1 MEAKTG
7 IAAMITRIGDNII
20 SSLGFTTNENYQA
33 VKSGQTG
40 LRFYNSC
47 LDLPEL
53 LRASFIDKERLNDCF
68 AAICKHP
75 GNYTPLEQ
83 AAILSASQAAEESNI
98 DLSDPRVLF
107 FFSSTKGNVYLLDEK
122 ESGFSRD
129 RLYLWHTAQVLAGYF
144 HNPNIPVVISNACI
158 SGASAQIAALRELD
172 ANGGDYAVVT
182 GVDLLSKFVV
192 SGFQSL
198 KALSTE
204 VCRPFDVARSG
215 LNLGEAAATLIYKRG
230 CAENEGD
237 VALLQGAIRNDAN
250 HISGPSRT
258 GEGSFLALKAI
269 LENMAPEDL
278 AFINA
283 HGTATSYND
292 RMESVAI
299 TRAGLNTVP
308 VNSLKGYFGHTLGA
322 AGVLESIISMQ
333 ALREGVILP
342 AYGFEHGEQE
352 YPLEVAGTISATE
365 KSHFAKMLSGF
376 GGCNAA
382 LLFKKR

>member
-1 MEAKTG
+1 
-7 IAAMITRIGDNII
+7 MITRIGDNII
-20 SSLGFTTNENYQA
+20 SSLGFTTKENYQA

-40 LRFYNSC
+40 LRFYDSC
-47 LDLPEL
+47 LDLPEP
-53 LRASFIDKERLNDCF
+53 LRASLIDKERLNNCF
-68 AAICKHP
+68 AAICEHP

-83 AAILSASQAAEESNI
+83 AAILSVSQAAEESGI

-107 FFSSTKGNVYLLDEK
+107 FFSSTKGNVYLLGEK

-129 RLYLWHTAQVLAGYF
+129 HIYLWHTAQVVAGYF
-144 HNPNIPVVISNACI
+144 HNPNTPVVISNACI
-158 SGASAQIAALRELD
+158 SGAAAQIAAMRELEVER
-172 ANGGDYAVVT
+172 GDYAVVT

-204 VCRPFDVARSG
+204 ICRPFDVARSG
-215 LNLGEAAATLIYKRG
+215 LNLGEAAATLIYKR
-230 CAENEGD
+230 AHADDKED
-237 VALLQGAIRNDAN
+237 IVLLQGAIRNDAN
-250 HISGPSRT
+250 HISGPSKT

-269 LENMAPEDL
+269 LENLTPEDL
-278 AFINA
+278 AFINT

-292 RMESVAI
+292 RMESIAI

-333 ALREGVILP
+333 ALQDRIVLP
-342 AYGFEHGEQE
+342 THGFENGEQE
-352 YPLEVAGTISATE
+352 YPLKVVRTISPAE
-365 KSHFAKMLSGF
+365 KPHFVKTLSGF

-382 LLFKKR
+382 LLFKKKNGTEY

>member
-1 MEAKTG
+1 
-7 IAAMITRIGDNII
+7 MIIRIGDNII
-20 SSLGFTTNENYQA
+20 SSLGFTTKENYQA

-40 LRFYNSC
+40 LRFYGSC
-47 LDLPEL
+47 LDLPEP

-83 AAILSASQAAEESNI
+83 AAILSASQAAEEFGI

-107 FFSSTKGNVYLLDEK
+107 FFSSTKGNVYLLNEK
-122 ESGFSRD
+122 ESGFSRNHI
-129 RLYLWHTAQVLAGYF
+129 YLWHTARVVAGYF
-144 HNPNIPVVISNACI
+144 HNPNTPVVVSNACI
-158 SGASAQIAALRELD
+158 SGAAAQIAALRELE
-172 ANGGDYAVVT
+172 AGRGDYAVVT
-182 GVDLLSKFVV
+182 GVDLLSKFVA

-215 LNLGEAAATLIYKRG
+215 LNLGEAAATLIYKR
-230 CAENEGD
+230 APAGD
-237 VALLQGAIRNDAN
+237 KEDIVLLQGAIRNDAN
-250 HISGPSRT
+250 HISGPSKT

-269 LENMAPEDL
+269 LENTAAAGDL

-292 RMESVAI
+292 RMESIAI
-299 TRAGLNTVP
+299 TRAGLNTAP

-333 ALREGVILP
+333 ALRDGVVLP
-342 AYGFEHGEQE
+342 AYGFENGEQE
-352 YPLEVAGTISATE
+352 YPLKVARTISPAE
-365 KSHFAKMLSGF
+365 KSHFVKTLSGF

-382 LLFKKR
+382 LLFKKKNGAEY